1 MCPFVAHMRTM
12 NLKNWLLM
20 SLMVVGTACGV
31 STVEVDGVDADSLA
45 DDSQELSTTKDTFVI
60 ARRDYRRCVSPMCG
74 GYWVKDLNST
84 MQERYVSAFDFSQ
97 SNVPA
102 ALQDAVT
109 GAPDNQLVLL
119 GRLGPKENR
128 FDTRTFLVMAAYR
141 GMPGKTFGANDK
153 FYGLFP
159 SKIACIRAP
168 CAYIQTT
175 RLNRTTGHTMSTDID
190 VTAALGALVDENWLM
205 SRAFSGKTVVA
216 GTIVRKNNH
225 VTVKASQ
232 VFVQLPDRVSACPN
246 DPEPTCSNGQTP
258 SFTRTPDRCTEPTG
272 QCTPFGVCAYYVPA
286 CDAGYRQVS
295 YMNICPRYACEPDFL
310 EE

>member
-1 MCPFVAHMRTM
+1 M
-12 NLKNWLLM
+12 NLKTWLLAAAAV
-20 SLMVVGTACGV
+20 VVGAACGV
-31 STVEVDGVDADSLA
+31 STVELDGAEAESLA

-60 ARRDYRRCVSPMCG
+60 ARRDVRRCLAPLCG

-84 MQERYVSAFDFSQ
+84 MQERYVSALDFTQ

-109 GAPDNQLVLL
+109 GAPDHELVLQ

-128 FDTRTFLVMAAYR
+128 FDTRTFLVLAAYR
-141 GMPGKTFGANDK
+141 GMPGKTFAASDA
-153 FYGLFP
+153 FYGVFP
-159 SKIACIRAP
+159 SRIVCVRAP
-168 CAYIQTT
+168 CAYLQTT
-175 RLNRTTGHTMSTDID
+175 RLNRTTGHTMASDLD
-190 VTAALGALVDENWLM
+190 VSAALGAFVDENWLR
-205 SRAFSGKTVVA
+205 SRAFSGKTVIA
-216 GTIVRKNNH
+216 GRIVRKNGH
-225 VTVKASQ
+225 VTVTASQ
-232 VFVQLPDRVSACPN
+232 VFVQLPDRVAPCANEPA
-246 DPEPTCSNGQTP
+246 PTCSNGQTP

-286 CDAGYRQVS
+286 CEAGYRQVS